1 MNRLLLSMAFVVL
14 LAGCGSEPGTSSQP
28 AAPPPDQA
36 PSLSDQQARQRYKE
50 EVQKAH
56 RLGHEAALLLEGIV
70 GASDARRVCPEL
82 DKLSDEVALVARE
95 IVKLGVDNSR
105 NVLQT
110 KKRVEF
116 FATQEELRGV
126 LVPLQ
131 ANDSAWQV
139 IRPSVDRFKRE
150 LDKLKLGI

>member
-1 MNRLLLSMAFVVL
+1 MNRLLLFVAFVVL

-28 AAPPPDQA
+28 ADQA
-36 PSLSDQQARQRYKE
+36 PSLGDEQARLRYKE
-50 EVQKAH
+50 EVQKVH
-56 RLGHEAALLLEGIV
+56 RLVHQAAQLLDGIV
-70 GASDARRVCPEL
+70 GASDARRVRPEL
-82 DKLSDEVALVARE
+82 DKLSDEVVLVARE

-116 FATQEELRGV
+116 FATEEELRGA

-131 ANDSAWQV
+131 ANDSAWRV

>member
-1 MNRLLLSMAFVVL
+1 M
-14 LAGCGSEPGTSSQP
+14 
-28 AAPPPDQA
+28 
-36 PSLSDQQARQRYKE
+36 
-50 EVQKAH
+50 
-56 RLGHEAALLLEGIV
+56 
-70 GASDARRVCPEL
+70 
-82 DKLSDEVALVARE
+82 ARE

-116 FATQEELRGV
+116 FATEEELRGA

-131 ANDSAWQV
+131 ANDSAWRV

>member
-36 PSLSDQQARQRYKE
+36 PSLSDEQARQRYKE
-50 EVQKAH
+50 EVQKVD
-56 RLGHEAALLLEGIV
+56 RLVHQAALLLEGIV
-70 GASDARRVCPEL
+70 GASDARRVRPEL

-116 FATQEELRGV
+116 FATEEELRGA

-131 ANDSAWQV
+131 ANDSSWRV

>member
-1 MNRLLLSMAFVVL
+1 
-14 LAGCGSEPGTSSQP
+14 
-28 AAPPPDQA
+28 
-36 PSLSDQQARQRYKE
+36 LSDEQARLRYKE
-50 EVQKAH
+50 EVQKVH
-56 RLGHEAALLLEGIV
+56 RLVHQAAQLLDGIV
-70 GASDARRVCPEL
+70 GASDARRVRPEL
-82 DKLSDEVALVARE
+82 DKLSDEVVLVARE

-116 FATQEELRGV
+116 FATEEELRGA

-131 ANDSAWQV
+131 ANDSAWRV

>member
-14 LAGCGSEPGTSSQP
+14 LAGCGSEPGTSSPP

-36 PSLSDQQARQRYKE
+36 PSLSDEQARLRYKE
-50 EVQKAH
+50 EVQKVH
-56 RLGHEAALLLEGIV
+56 RLVHQAALLLEGIV
-70 GASDARRVCPEL
+70 GASDARRVRPEL

-116 FATQEELRGV
+116 FATEEELRGA

-131 ANDSAWQV
+131 ANDSAWRV